1 MEGGVSASSAWQLLW
16 WVGAIFCV
24 LAGAWFLA
32 LAVPDE
38 RSPLAWVL
46 ALAFGLVCIAAAASL
61 RRLLREAFVSPGPVS
76 YSSALLVTSLWAFAE
91 TLGRFLDEAAF
102 RILLCWRVLTGQL
115 PQKIEHRSWK
125 PERES
130 PVIINVYDW
139 ASLHVDFQHL
149 GLAACRRRSGDPR
162 ESGVLQATAG
172 RRRDGGHYPRSW
184 SDEVEFALRERRT
197 PGMGSAKSSV
207 GVPGEPR
214 RSLRPPGSGQMR
226 ERGADR
232 YGSM

>member
-139 ASLHVDFQHL
+139 VSYTLIFSILVWPPADVAAETLEKAEYYKLQRAEDVMAAITRGAGQMKWSLLYEREERLVWD
-149 GLAACRRRSGDPR
+149 RRRAVWVCQGNPGAAYDHP
-162 ESGVLQATAG
+162 GV
-172 RRRDGGHYPRSW
+172 
-184 SDEVEFALRERRT
+184 
-197 PGMGSAKSSV
+197 
-207 GVPGEPR
+207 
-214 RSLRPPGSGQMR
+214 
-226 ERGADR
+226 DR
-232 YGSM
+232 